1 MGGLRMNRKH
11 NKEPHGAHMLL
22 DVVLKSFSFMWR
34 SALYITSVP
43 GVNHDELV
51 GHAEA
56 SFSSIPKGLGT
67 TNVQSEYVGGT
78 YCN

>member
-1 MGGLRMNRKH
+1 MRLGPR
-11 NKEPHGAHMLL
+11 GAHKLL
-22 DVVLKSFSFMWR
+22 DLEPFSFMWR
-34 SALYITSVP
+34 SALLITFVL
-43 GVNHDELV
+43 GMNHDELV

-78 YCN
+78 CCN

>member
-1 MGGLRMNRKH
+1 M
-11 NKEPHGAHMLL
+11 
-22 DVVLKSFSFMWR
+22 
-34 SALYITSVP
+34 
-43 GVNHDELV
+43 NHDELV

-78 YCN
+78 CCN